1 MDSLQDVV
9 KNFNEES
16 KIYRVQ
22 LSEYL
27 IKYFNKL
34 VQSIHIDEGKEN
46 EIDHLNIKQHKS
58 Q

>member
-34 VQSIHIDEGKEN
+34 VQSIHIDEVKEN

>member
-34 VQSIHIDEGKEN
+34 VQSIHNDEDKEN
-46 EIDHLNIKQHKS
+46 EIDHLNIKQYKS

>member
-22 LSEYL
+22 LSEYS

-34 VQSIHIDEGKEN
+34 VQSIHNDEDKEN
-46 EIDHLNIKQHKS
+46 EIDHLNIKQYKS